1 MSRRSSQQ
9 GFAIALVL
17 WTIAGMSLLVAAV
30 IHFARD
36 DIGMAEHRILE
47 AKAAAMTRGAA
58 LLMMRARGAP
68 ESDQLEGEEDLGA
81 QKEMKAMKMRESI
94 LPLAGYLGDEELKMT
109 ARIYPLQGYVSL
121 VSASKAE
128 LARLFELVGGA
139 DAGLADRYA
148 EIVLAA
154 RQEVPLVHPS
164 QLLSMPGF
172 SKQIYDRIKTY
183 VHAYVSGPLEPASGP
198 PRIATAMKQED
209 QELGDD
215 LQADEGKA
223 AEGSGAGGGCT
234 ALTFDCMDAM
244 KANGGIANVSVVEVT
259 MQSAAGNALVRA
271 MINDGQPRIL
281 AMESAAVARGTR

>member
-47 AKAAAMTRGAA
+47 AKAAAITRGAA
-58 LLMMRARGAP
+58 LLMMRATSTP
-68 ESDQLEGEEDLGA
+68 DSEQLEEEDPGA
-81 QKEMKAMKMRESI
+81 RKAVRMRDSI
-94 LPLAGYLGDEELKMT
+94 LPLAGYLADEELKMT
-109 ARIYPLQGYVSL
+109 AQIYPLRGYVSL

-139 DAGLADRYA
+139 DVGSADRYA
-148 EIVLAA
+148 EIVVTT
-154 RQEVPLVHPS
+154 RQEVPLVHPA

-183 VHAYVSGPLEPASGP
+183 VHAYASGPLDAASGP
-198 PRIATAMKQED
+198 PRVATAMKQED
-209 QELGDD
+209 QELADD
-215 LQADEGKA
+215 VQADEGKA

-234 ALTFDCMDAM
+234 ALTFDCIDAM
-244 KANGGIANVSVVEVT
+244 KASGGMTNVSVVEVT
-259 MQSAAGNALVRA
+259 MQSAAGGALVRA

-281 AMESAAVARGTR
+281 AMDGAAIARRTR

>member
-1 MSRRSSQQ
+1 VSCRASQQ

-47 AKAAAMTRGAA
+47 AKATAVTRGAA
-58 LLMMRARGAP
+58 LLIMRARSAP
-68 ESDQLEGEEDLGA
+68 ESEQLEEEDPGA
-81 QKEMKAMKMRESI
+81 QKARKMRESI
-94 LPLAGYLGDEELKMT
+94 LPLAGYLGDQELKMT
-109 ARIYPLQGYVSL
+109 AQIYPLQGYVSL
-121 VSASKAE
+121 VSAPKAE

-148 EIVLAA
+148 EIVVAA

-183 VHAYVSGPLEPASGP
+183 VHAYASGPIDPASGP
-198 PRIATAMKQED
+198 PRVAAAMKQEE

-215 LQADEGKA
+215 LQYDEGVA
-223 AEGSGAGGGCT
+223 AAGSGAGGVCT

-244 KANGGIANVSVVEVT
+244 MANGVMAGVSVVEVT

-271 MINDGQPRIL
+271 MISDGQPRIV

>member
-47 AKAAAMTRGAA
+47 AKAAAITRGAA
-58 LLMMRARGAP
+58 LLMMRAKGAP
-68 ESDQLEGEEDLGA
+68 ESEQLEEEEDPGA
-81 QKEMKAMKMRESI
+81 QKAMEMRESI

-121 VSASKAE
+121 VSAPKSE

-139 DAGLADRYA
+139 DAGLAERYA
-148 EIVLAA
+148 EIVLTA

-172 SKQIYDRIKTY
+172 SKQIYDRVKTY
-183 VHAYVSGPLEPASGP
+183 VHAYVSGPLDPASGP
-198 PRIATAMKQED
+198 PRVAAAMKQED
-209 QELGDD
+209 QELGDG
-215 LQADEGKA
+215 LKADEGKA

-234 ALTFDCMDAM
+234 ALTFDCLDAM
-244 KANGGIANVSVVEVT
+244 RANGGMTNVSVVEVT

-271 MINDGQPRIL
+271 MINDGQPRIV
-281 AMESAAVARGTR
+281 AMDSAAVARGVR

>member
-17 WTIAGMSLLVAAV
+17 WTIAGMALLVAAV

-68 ESDQLEGEEDLGA
+68 ESEQLEEEDPGA
-81 QKEMKAMKMRESI
+81 QKAMKMRESI

-148 EIVLAA
+148 EIVVAA

-183 VHAYVSGPLEPASGP
+183 VHAYVSGPLDPASGP
-198 PRIATAMKQED
+198 ARIATAMKQEE
-209 QELGDD
+209 QELGAD

-234 ALTFDCMDAM
+234 AMTFDCIDAM
-244 KANGGIANVSVVEVT
+244 KANGGVTNVSVVEVT
-259 MQSAAGNALVRA
+259 MQSAAGHALVRA

>member
-1 MSRRSSQQ
+1 MSYPRSQQ

-58 LLMMRARGAP
+58 LLMMRSRGAP
-68 ESDQLEGEEDLGA
+68 ESEQLEEEEDPGA
-81 QKEMKAMKMRESI
+81 QKAMTMRESI
-94 LPLAGYLGDEELKMT
+94 LPLAGYLEDEELKMT

-148 EIVLAA
+148 EIVVTA

-183 VHAYVSGPLEPASGP
+183 VHAYVSGPLDPASGP
-198 PRIATAMKQED
+198 PRIASAMKQEE
-209 QELGDD
+209 QELGAD
-215 LQADEGKA
+215 LQADEVKA

-234 ALTFDCMDAM
+234 ALTFDCIDAM
-244 KANGGIANVSVVEVT
+244 KENGGMTNVSVVEVT

>member
-36 DIGMAEHRILE
+36 DIGMAEYRILE

-68 ESDQLEGEEDLGA
+68 ESEQLEEEDRGA
-81 QKEMKAMKMRESI
+81 QKAMKMRESI
-94 LPLAGYLGDEELKMT
+94 LPLVGYLGEEELKMT

-128 LARLFELVGGA
+128 LARLFALVGGA
-139 DAGLADRYA
+139 NAGLADRYA
-148 EIVLAA
+148 EIVVAA

-183 VHAYVSGPLEPASGP
+183 VHAYVSGPLDPASGP
-198 PRIATAMKQED
+198 PRIATAMKQEG
-209 QELGDD
+209 QELGAD

-244 KANGGIANVSVVEVT
+244 KGNGGMTNVSVVEVA

-271 MINDGQPRIL
+271 MISDGQPRIL
-281 AMESAAVARGTR
+281 AMESAAVALGTR

>member
-1 MSRRSSQQ
+1 
-9 GFAIALVL
+9 
-17 WTIAGMSLLVAAV
+17 MSLLVAAV

-58 LLMMRARGAP
+58 LLMMRARGAS
-68 ESDQLEGEEDLGA
+68 ESEQLEEDEDPDA
-81 QKEMKAMKMRESI
+81 QKAMKMRESI

-109 ARIYPLQGYVSL
+109 ARIYPSQGYVSL
-121 VSASKAE
+121 VSAPKAE
-128 LARLFELVGGA
+128 LARLFERVGGA

-148 EIVLAA
+148 EIVVAA

-183 VHAYVSGPLEPASGP
+183 VHAYASGPLDPAAGP
-198 PRIATAMKQED
+198 PRVVAAMKQD
-209 QELGDD
+209 GQELGDD
-215 LQADEGKA
+215 LQADEGQA

-244 KANGGIANVSVVEVT
+244 KGNGGMTNVSVVEVT
-259 MQSAAGNALVRA
+259 MQSAAGKALVRA

-281 AMESAAVARGTR
+281 AMESAAVALGTR

>member
-1 MSRRSSQQ
+1 MSRRPSQQ

-36 DIGMAEHRILE
+36 DIGMAEYRILE

-68 ESDQLEGEEDLGA
+68 ESEQLEEEDRGA
-81 QKEMKAMKMRESI
+81 QKAMKMRESI
-94 LPLAGYLGDEELKMT
+94 LPLVGYLGEEELKMT

-128 LARLFELVGGA
+128 LARLFALVGGA
-139 DAGLADRYA
+139 NAGLADRYA
-148 EIVLAA
+148 EIVVAA

-183 VHAYVSGPLEPASGP
+183 VHAYVSGPLDPASGP
-198 PRIATAMKQED
+198 PRIATAMKQEE
-209 QELGDD
+209 QELGAD

-244 KANGGIANVSVVEVT
+244 KGNGGMTNVSVVEVA

-271 MINDGQPRIL
+271 MISDGQPRIL
-281 AMESAAVARGTR
+281 AMESAAVAHGTR

>member
-68 ESDQLEGEEDLGA
+68 DGEELEEEDSGV
-81 QKEMKAMKMRESI
+81 QKATKMRESI
-94 LPLAGYLGDEELKMT
+94 LPLAGYLEDEELKMT

-128 LARLFELVGGA
+128 LARLFQLVGGA
-139 DAGLADRYA
+139 DAGSADRYA
-148 EIVLAA
+148 EIVVTA

-183 VHAYVSGPLEPASGP
+183 VHAYVSDPLDPASGP
-198 PRIATAMKQED
+198 PRIAAAMKQED
-209 QELGDD
+209 KELGDD
-215 LQADEGKA
+215 LQTDEGKA

-234 ALTFDCMDAM
+234 ALTFACIDAM
-244 KANGGIANVSVVEVT
+244 KGNGGMTNVSVVEVT

-271 MINDGQPRIL
+271 MVNDGQPRIL

>member
-58 LLMMRARGAP
+58 LLMMRARSAAAS
-68 ESDQLEGEEDLGA
+68 EQLQEEEDPGV
-81 QKEMKAMKMRESI
+81 QKATKMRESI

-109 ARIYPLQGYVSL
+109 AQIYPLRGYVSL

-139 DAGLADRYA
+139 DVGSADRYA
-148 EIVLAA
+148 EIVVAA

-183 VHAYVSGPLEPASGP
+183 VHAYASGPLDAASGP
-198 PRIATAMKQED
+198 PRVAIVMKQEE
-209 QELGDD
+209 QELDAD
-215 LQADEGKA
+215 LQADEGQA

-234 ALTFDCMDAM
+234 ALTFDCIYAM
-244 KANGGIANVSVVEVT
+244 RASGGMTNVSVVEVT
-259 MQSAAGNALVRA
+259 MQSASGSALVRA

-281 AMESAAVARGTR
+281 AMDGAAIARRTR

>member
-68 ESDQLEGEEDLGA
+68 ESEQLEEEEDPGA
-81 QKEMKAMKMRESI
+81 QKAMKMRESI

-148 EIVLAA
+148 EIVVAA

-183 VHAYVSGPLEPASGP
+183 VHAYVSGPLDPASGP
-198 PRIATAMKQED
+198 TRIASAMKQDE

-244 KANGGIANVSVVEVT
+244 KANGGMTNVSVVEVT

-281 AMESAAVARGTR
+281 SMESAAVARGTR

>member
-68 ESDQLEGEEDLGA
+68 ESEQLEEEEDPGA
-81 QKEMKAMKMRESI
+81 QKAMKMRESI

-148 EIVLAA
+148 EIVVAA

-183 VHAYVSGPLEPASGP
+183 VHAYVSGPLDPASGP
-198 PRIATAMKQED
+198 TRIASAMKQEE

-244 KANGGIANVSVVEVT
+244 KANGGMTNVSVVEVT

>member
-68 ESDQLEGEEDLGA
+68 DSEELEEGEDPGA
-81 QKEMKAMKMRESI
+81 QKVIKMRESI

-148 EIVLAA
+148 EIVVAA

-183 VHAYVSGPLEPASGP
+183 VHAYVSGPLDPASGP
-198 PRIATAMKQED
+198 PRIATAMKQEE
-209 QELGDD
+209 QELGDE
-215 LQADEGKA
+215 LQADEGEA

-234 ALTFDCMDAM
+234 ALTFDCIDAM
-244 KANGGIANVSVVEVT
+244 KSNGGMTDVSVVEVT

>member
-68 ESDQLEGEEDLGA
+68 ESEQLEEEADPGA
-81 QKEMKAMKMRESI
+81 QKATKLRESI

-121 VSASKAE
+121 VSASRAE

-139 DAGLADRYA
+139 EAGLAGRYA
-148 EIVLAA
+148 EIVVSA

-183 VHAYVSGPLEPASGP
+183 VHAYVSGPLDPASGP
-198 PRIATAMKQED
+198 PRVATAMKQDEQQVSD
-209 QELGDD
+209 E

-244 KANGGIANVSVVEVT
+244 KANGGMTNVSVVEVT
-259 MQSAAGNALVRA
+259 MQSAAGKALVRA